1 MKRDV
6 RDPQVELV
14 RRYARILRSAP
25 AEALRAWDHST
36 TEPSR
41 SPRTPSRR
49 SRRATGLRAGHPRD
63 ARGVTSF

>member
-25 AEALRAWDHST
+25 AEALRAWDDST

-41 SPRTPSRR
+41 FPRTPARR
-49 SRRATGLRAGHPRD
+49 SRRAAPPASAPGTRATRV
-63 ARGVTSF
+63 A